1 MHASVRHTLNHLN
14 ITQGKSPKSS
24 TQHGIVPKNSGGN
37 HMTFNLRLTRR
48 ALLSALVLTTGLGLN
63 AAAQAKYPE
72 KPIKLIVGFA
82 AGGPTDIVARLIG
95 SRLEKALGQPVIVE
109 NKPGGGS
116 NIASAEAARAKPD
129 GYTLFLGTIANATNM
144 SVYKNLTYDT
154 ERDFIPISQLVSS
167 PSVLVVNNDLPIK
180 NLKEL
185 IAYAKANPGKL
196 SYASS
201 GAGGSPHLASEMLN
215 QRAGIDSLHVPYK
228 GAAPAMNDVMG
239 GTVSMGFK
247 TASGVT
253 TTIQAG
259 RLRAIAIASSTRL
272 PQLPDVPTLNELGFK
287 DFEVSSWSGLFA
299 PKGTPQAIIDIL
311 GKATVDIL
319 KNPEVRKQLESM
331 GAIPVGSTPEEFK
344 KYVRSEIEKWGVVAK
359 AANIQ
364 L

>member
-1 MHASVRHTLNHLN
+1 MNFAT
-14 ITQGKSPKSS
+14 K
-24 TQHGIVPKNSGGN
+24 
-37 HMTFNLRLTRR
+37 LTRR
-48 ALLSALVLTTGLGLN
+48 ALLGALVLSTGFGLS
-63 AAAQAKYPE
+63 ATAQAKYPD
-72 KPIKLIVGFA
+72 KPIKIIVGFA
-82 AGGPTDIVARLIG
+82 AGGPTDIVARLVAN
-95 SRLEKALGQPVIVE
+95 RLDKILGQPVIVE

-144 SVYKNLTYDT
+144 SVYKNLSYDT
-154 ERDFIPISQLVSS
+154 ERDFVPITQLVSS
-167 PSVLVVNNDLPIK
+167 PSVLVVNNDLPVK
-180 NLKEL
+180 TLAEL

-201 GAGGSPHLASEMLN
+201 GAGGSPHLAGEMLK
-215 QRAGIDSLHVPYK
+215 QRAGIDALHVPYK

-253 TTIQAG
+253 STIQAG
-259 RLRAIAIASSTRL
+259 RLRAIAIASGTRL
-272 PQLPDVPTLNELGFK
+272 PQLPDVPTLAELGFK

-299 PKGTPQAIIDIL
+299 PKGTPPEIINTIA
-311 GKATVDIL
+311 KATIEIL
-319 KNPEVRKQLESM
+319 NNPDVRKQLEAM
-331 GAIPVGSTPEEFK
+331 GAIPVGSTPAEFQ
-344 KYVRSEIEKWGVVAK
+344 KYVRSEIEKWAVVAK

>member
-1 MHASVRHTLNHLN
+1 MKLVFHR
-14 ITQGKSPKSS
+14 
-24 TQHGIVPKNSGGN
+24 
-37 HMTFNLRLTRR
+37 TRR
-48 ALLSALVLTTGLGLN
+48 ALLGALVLTTGLGMT
-63 AAAQAKYPE
+63 AVAQAKYPE
-72 KPIKLIVGFA
+72 KPIKILVGFS
-82 AGGPTDIVARLIG
+82 AGGPTDIVARLVG
-95 SRLEKALGQPVIVE
+95 SRLEKVLGQPVIIE

-144 SVYKNLTYDT
+144 SVYKNLNYNT
-154 ERDFIPISQLVSS
+154 ERDFIPITQLVSS
-167 PSVLVVNNDLPIK
+167 PSILVVNNDLPIK
-180 NLKEL
+180 TLAEL

-201 GAGGSPHLASEMLN
+201 GAGGSPHLAGEMLKL
-215 QRAGIDSLHVPYK
+215 RAGIDALHVPYK
-228 GAAPAMNDVMG
+228 GAAPALNDVMG

-247 TASGVT
+247 TASGIT

-259 RLRAIAIASSTRL
+259 RVRAIAVAGATRM
-272 PQLPDVPTLNELGFK
+272 PQLPDVPTLAELGFQ

-299 PKGTPQAIIDIL
+299 PKGTPPEIVNTIANAVI
-311 GKATVDIL
+311 GIL
-319 KNPEVRKQLESM
+319 KSPDVRKQLEGL
-331 GAIPVGSTPEEFK
+331 GAAPVGSTPEEFQ

>member
-1 MHASVRHTLNHLN
+1 
-14 ITQGKSPKSS
+14 
-24 TQHGIVPKNSGGN
+24 
-37 HMTFNLRLTRR
+37 
-48 ALLSALVLTTGLGLN
+48 
-63 AAAQAKYPE
+63 
-72 KPIKLIVGFA
+72 
-82 AGGPTDIVARLIG
+82 
-95 SRLEKALGQPVIVE
+95 
-109 NKPGGGS
+109 
-116 NIASAEAARAKPD
+116 
-129 GYTLFLGTIANATNM
+129 
-144 SVYKNLTYDT
+144 
-154 ERDFIPISQLVSS
+154 
-167 PSVLVVNNDLPIK
+167 VLVVNNDLPVK

-201 GAGGSPHLASEMLN
+201 GAGGSPHLAGEMLK
-215 QRAGIDSLHVPYK
+215 QRAGIDALHVPYK

-299 PKGTPQAIIDIL
+299 PKGTPQAIIDVL

-319 KNPEVRKQLESM
+319 KNPEVRKQLEGM

>member
-1 MHASVRHTLNHLN
+1 MNFAT
-14 ITQGKSPKSS
+14 K
-24 TQHGIVPKNSGGN
+24 
-37 HMTFNLRLTRR
+37 LTRR
-48 ALLSALVLTTGLGLN
+48 ALLGALVLTTGFGLS
-63 AAAQAKYPE
+63 ATAQAKYPD
-72 KPIKLIVGFA
+72 KPIKIIVGFA
-82 AGGPTDIVARLIG
+82 AGGPTDIVARLVAN
-95 SRLEKALGQPVIVE
+95 RLDKILGQPVIVE

-144 SVYKNLTYDT
+144 SVYKNLSYDT
-154 ERDFIPISQLVSS
+154 ERDFVPITQLVSS
-167 PSVLVVNNDLPIK
+167 PSVLVVNNDLPVK
-180 NLKEL
+180 TLAEL

-201 GAGGSPHLASEMLN
+201 GAGGSPHLAGEMLK
-215 QRAGIDSLHVPYK
+215 QRAGIDALHVPYK

-253 TTIQAG
+253 STIQAG
-259 RLRAIAIASSTRL
+259 RLRAIAIASGTRL
-272 PQLPDVPTLNELGFK
+272 PQLPDVPTLAELGFK

-299 PKGTPQAIIDIL
+299 PKGTPPEIINTIA
-311 GKATVDIL
+311 KATIEIL
-319 KNPEVRKQLESM
+319 NNPDVRKQLEAM
-331 GAIPVGSTPEEFK
+331 GAIPVGSTPAEFQ
-344 KYVRSEIEKWGVVAK
+344 KYVRSEIEKWAVVAK

>member
-1 MHASVRHTLNHLN
+1 MVSCEKIQEENDMVFTL
-14 ITQGKSPKSS
+14 Q
-24 TQHGIVPKNSGGN
+24 
-37 HMTFNLRLTRR
+37 RTRR
-48 ALLSALVLTTGLGLN
+48 ALLGALVLSTGLGMTAL
-63 AAAQAKYPE
+63 AQAKYPD
-72 KPIKLIVGFA
+72 KPIKILVGFA

-95 SRLEKALGQPVIVE
+95 SRLEKVLGQPVIVE

-144 SVYKNLTYDT
+144 SIYKNLNYNT
-154 ERDFIPISQLVSS
+154 ERDFIPITQLVSS
-167 PSVLVVNNDLPIK
+167 PSVLVVNNDLPVK
-180 NLKEL
+180 TLAEL

-201 GAGGSPHLASEMLN
+201 GAGGSPHLAGEMLK
-215 QRAGIDSLHVPYK
+215 QRAGIDALHVPYK

-253 TTIQAG
+253 STIQAG
-259 RLRAIAIASSTRL
+259 RLRAIAIASNTRL
-272 PQLPDVPTLNELGFK
+272 PQLPDVPTLAELGFK

-299 PKGTPQAIIDIL
+299 PKGTPPDVIQTIA
-311 GKATVDIL
+311 KASIEIL
-319 KNPEVRKQLESM
+319 KSPEVRKQLESM
-331 GAIPVGSTPEEFK
+331 GAIPVGSTPEEFQ
-344 KYVRSEIEKWGVVAK
+344 KYVRAEIEKWGAVAK
-359 AANIQ
+359 TAKIE

>member
-1 MHASVRHTLNHLN
+1 MKLKL
-14 ITQGKSPKSS
+14 
-24 TQHGIVPKNSGGN
+24 QH
-37 HMTFNLRLTRR
+37 TRR
-48 ALLSALVLTTGLGLN
+48 ALLGALVLTTGLGLTSV
-63 AAAQAKYPE
+63 AHAKYPD
-72 KPIKLIVGFA
+72 KPIKILVGFS
-82 AGGPTDIVARLIG
+82 AGGPTDIVARLVG
-95 SRLEKALGQPVIVE
+95 NRLEKALGQPVIVE

-116 NIASAEAARAKPD
+116 NIASTEAARAKPD

-144 SVYKNLTYDT
+144 SVYKNLNYNT
-154 ERDFIPISQLVSS
+154 ERDFVPITQLVSS
-167 PSVLVVNNDLPIK
+167 PSILVVNNDLPVK
-180 NLKEL
+180 TLAEL

-201 GAGGSPHLASEMLN
+201 GAGGSPHLAGEMLKL
-215 QRAGIDSLHVPYK
+215 RAGIDALHVPYK
-228 GAAPAMNDVMG
+228 GAAPALNDVMG

-247 TASGVT
+247 TASGIT

-259 RLRAIAIASSTRL
+259 RVRAIAVAGATRM

-299 PKGTPQAIIDIL
+299 PKGTPPEIVNTIA
-311 GKATVDIL
+311 KAVIEIL
-319 KNPEVRKQLESM
+319 KSPDVRKQLEGM

>member
-1 MHASVRHTLNHLN
+1 MVSCEKIQEENDMVFTL
-14 ITQGKSPKSS
+14 Q
-24 TQHGIVPKNSGGN
+24 
-37 HMTFNLRLTRR
+37 RTRR
-48 ALLSALVLTTGLGLN
+48 ALLGALVLSTGLGMTAL
-63 AAAQAKYPE
+63 AQAKYPD
-72 KPIKLIVGFA
+72 KPIKILVGFA

-95 SRLEKALGQPVIVE
+95 SRLEKVLGQPVIVE

-144 SVYKNLTYDT
+144 SIYKNLNYNT
-154 ERDFIPISQLVSS
+154 ERDFIPITQLVSS
-167 PSVLVVNNDLPIK
+167 PSVLVVNNDLPVK
-180 NLKEL
+180 TLAEL

-201 GAGGSPHLASEMLN
+201 GAGGSPHLAGEMLK
-215 QRAGIDSLHVPYK
+215 QRAGIDALHVPYK

-253 TTIQAG
+253 STIQAG
-259 RLRAIAIASSTRL
+259 RLRAIAIASNTRL
-272 PQLPDVPTLNELGFK
+272 PQLPDVPTLAELGFK

-299 PKGTPQAIIDIL
+299 PKGTPPEVIQTIA
-311 GKATVDIL
+311 KASIEIL
-319 KNPEVRKQLESM
+319 KSPEVRKQLESM
-331 GAIPVGSTPEEFK
+331 GAIPVGSTPEEFQ
-344 KYVRSEIEKWGVVAK
+344 KYVRAEIEKWGAVAK
-359 AANIQ
+359 TAKIE

>member
-1 MHASVRHTLNHLN
+1 MFFTIQR
-14 ITQGKSPKSS
+14 
-24 TQHGIVPKNSGGN
+24 
-37 HMTFNLRLTRR
+37 TRR
-48 ALLSALVLTTGLGLN
+48 ALLGALILTTGFGLS
-63 AAAQAKYPE
+63 AAAQAKYPD
-72 KPIKLIVGFA
+72 KPIKILVGFA
-82 AGGPTDIVARLIG
+82 AGGPTDVIARLIG
-95 SRLEKALGQPVIVE
+95 SRMEKILGQPIIID

-116 NIASAEAARAKPD
+116 NIASTEAARAKPD
-129 GYTLFLGTIANATNM
+129 GYTLFVGTVANATNM
-144 SVYKNLTYDT
+144 SVYKKLNYDT

-167 PSVLVVNNDLPIK
+167 PSVLVVTNGLPVK

-196 SYASS
+196 TFASS
-201 GAGGSPHLASEMLN
+201 GAGGSPHLAGEMLK
-215 QRAGIDSLHVPYK
+215 QRAGIDALHIPYK
-228 GAAPAMNDVMG
+228 GAAPAMNDVTG

-253 TTIQAG
+253 GAILAG
-259 RLRAIAIASSTRL
+259 RVRAIAIASNQRL
-272 PQLPDVPTLNELGFK
+272 PQLPDVPTLAELGFK

-299 PKGTPQAIIDIL
+299 PKGTPPEIINTL
-311 GKATVDIL
+311 AKATI
-319 KNPEVRKQLESM
+319 EVIKSPDVHKQLEAM

>member
-1 MHASVRHTLNHLN
+1 
-14 ITQGKSPKSS
+14 
-24 TQHGIVPKNSGGN
+24 
-37 HMTFNLRLTRR
+37 MTFSMQRTRR
-48 ALLSALVLTTGLGLN
+48 ALLGALVLSTGLGM
-63 AAAQAKYPE
+63 ASVAHAKYPD
-72 KPIKLIVGFA
+72 KQIKIIVGFA

-95 SRLEKALGQPVIVE
+95 NRLEKALGQPVIVE

-144 SVYKNLTYDT
+144 SIYKNLNYNT
-154 ERDFIPISQLVSS
+154 ERDFIPITQLVSS

-180 NLKEL
+180 TLAEL

-201 GAGGSPHLASEMLN
+201 GAGGSPHLAGEMLK
-215 QRAGIDSLHVPYK
+215 QRAGIDALHVPYK

-253 TTIQAG
+253 STIQAG
-259 RLRAIAIASSTRL
+259 RLRAIAIASDTRL
-272 PQLPDVPTLNELGFK
+272 PQLPDVPTLAELGFK

-299 PKGTPQAIIDIL
+299 PKGTPPEIINTIAKASIEIL
-311 GKATVDIL
+311 QSPD
-319 KNPEVRKQLESM
+319 VRKQLEGM
-331 GAIPVGSTPEEFK
+331 GAIPIGSTPEEFQ
-344 KYVRSEIEKWGVVAK
+344 KYVRAEIEKWGAVAK
-359 AANIQ
+359 TANIE

>member
-1 MHASVRHTLNHLN
+1 
-14 ITQGKSPKSS
+14 
-24 TQHGIVPKNSGGN
+24 
-37 HMTFNLRLTRR
+37 MTFNLRLTRR
-48 ALLSALVLTTGLGLN
+48 ALLGALVLTTGLGLN

-72 KPIKLIVGFA
+72 KPIKIIVGFA
-82 AGGPTDIVARLIG
+82 AGGPTDIVARLVG
-95 SRLEKALGQPVIVE
+95 NRLEKALGQPVIVE

-144 SVYKNLTYDT
+144 SVYKNLSYDT

-167 PSVLVVNNDLPIK
+167 PSVLVVNNDLPVK
-180 NLKEL
+180 SLKEL

-201 GAGGSPHLASEMLN
+201 GAGGSPHLAGEMLK
-215 QRAGIDSLHVPYK
+215 QRAGIDALHVPYK

-259 RLRAIAIASSTRL
+259 RIRAIAIASNTRL

-319 KNPEVRKQLESM
+319 KNPEVRKQLEGM
-331 GAIPVGSTPEEFK
+331 GAIPIGSTPEEFK

>member
-1 MHASVRHTLNHLN
+1 
-14 ITQGKSPKSS
+14 
-24 TQHGIVPKNSGGN
+24 
-37 HMTFNLRLTRR
+37 MTYAIKRTRR
-48 ALLSALVLTTGLGLN
+48 ALLGALVLMTGFGTHSF
-63 AAAQAKYPE
+63 AQAKYPD

-82 AGGPTDIVARLIG
+82 AGGPTDIVARFVG
-95 SRLEKALGQPVIVE
+95 ARLEKALGQPVIVE

-129 GYTLFLGTIANATNM
+129 GYTLFIGTIANATNM
-144 SVYKNLTYDT
+144 SVYKNLSYDT

-167 PSVLVVNNDLPIK
+167 PSVLVVNNDLPVK
-180 NLKEL
+180 TLAEL

-201 GAGGSPHLASEMLN
+201 GAGGSPHLAGEMLK
-215 QRAGIDSLHVPYK
+215 QRAGIDALHIPYK

-253 TTIQAG
+253 STIQAG
-259 RLRAIAIASSTRL
+259 RLRPLAIASSTRL
-272 PQLPDVPTLNELGFK
+272 PQLPNVPTLEELGFK

-299 PKGTPQAIIDIL
+299 PKGTPPEIINTISKAITEIFSSPD
-311 GKATVDIL
+311 
-319 KNPEVRKQLESM
+319 VRKQLEGM

-344 KYVRSEIEKWGVVAK
+344 KYVRSEIEKWRIVAK
-359 AANIQ
+359 TAKIE

>member
-1 MHASVRHTLNHLN
+1 MIFT
-14 ITQGKSPKSS
+14 TK
-24 TQHGIVPKNSGGN
+24 
-37 HMTFNLRLTRR
+37 LTRR
-48 ALLSALVLTTGLGLN
+48 ALLGALVLSAGFGLTVT
-63 AAAQAKYPE
+63 AQAKYPD
-72 KPIKLIVGFA
+72 KPIKIIVGFA
-82 AGGPTDIVARLIG
+82 AGGPTDIVARLVAN
-95 SRLEKALGQPVIVE
+95 RLDKVLGQPVIVE

-144 SVYKNLTYDT
+144 SVYKNLTYNT
-154 ERDFIPISQLVSS
+154 ERDFIPITQLVSS
-167 PSVLVVNNDLPIK
+167 PSVLVVNNDLPVK
-180 NLKEL
+180 TLAEL

-201 GAGGSPHLASEMLN
+201 GAGGSPHLAGEMLK
-215 QRAGIDSLHVPYK
+215 QRAGIDALHIPYK

-253 TTIQAG
+253 GTIQAG
-259 RLRAIAIASSTRL
+259 RLRAIAIASGARL
-272 PQLPDVPTLNELGFK
+272 PQLPDVPTLGELGFK

-299 PKGTPQAIIDIL
+299 PKGTPPAIINTIAKATIDIL
-311 GKATVDIL
+311 N
-319 KNPEVRKQLESM
+319 NPDVRKQLEAM
-331 GAIPVGSTPEEFK
+331 GAFPIGSTPAEFQ

-359 AANIQ
+359 AAKIE

>member
-1 MHASVRHTLNHLN
+1 MFFTIQR
-14 ITQGKSPKSS
+14 
-24 TQHGIVPKNSGGN
+24 
-37 HMTFNLRLTRR
+37 TRR
-48 ALLSALVLTTGLGLN
+48 ALLGALILTTGFGLT
-63 AAAQAKYPE
+63 AAAQAKYPD
-72 KPIKLIVGFA
+72 KPIKILVGFA
-82 AGGPTDIVARLIG
+82 AGGPTDIVARLVG
-95 SRLEKALGQPVIVE
+95 SRMEKILGQPVIVE

-144 SVYKNLTYDT
+144 SVYKKLNYDT

-167 PSVLVVNNDLPIK
+167 PSVLVVNNDLPVK
-180 NLKEL
+180 SLKEL

-196 SYASS
+196 TYASS
-201 GAGGSPHLASEMLN
+201 GAGGSPHLAGEMLKL
-215 QRAGIDSLHVPYK
+215 RAGIDALHVPYK

-253 TTIQAG
+253 SSILAG
-259 RLRAIAIASSTRL
+259 RVRALAIASDKRL
-272 PQLPDVPTLNELGFK
+272 PQLPDVPTLAELGFK

-299 PKGTPQAIIDIL
+299 PKGTPQEIINTIA
-311 GKATVDIL
+311 KATI
-319 KNPEVRKQLESM
+319 EVIKSPDVHKQLEAM

-344 KYVRSEIEKWGVVAK
+344 KYVRSEIEKWGVVSK